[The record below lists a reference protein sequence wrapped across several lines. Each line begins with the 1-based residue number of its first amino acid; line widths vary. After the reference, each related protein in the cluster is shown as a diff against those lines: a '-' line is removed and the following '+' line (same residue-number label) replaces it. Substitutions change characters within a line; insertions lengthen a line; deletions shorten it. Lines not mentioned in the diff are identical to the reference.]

1 MHENG
6 GSPSGTNKNNN
17 NNIVEDGKFKAR
29 NWKEIWKKNLQ
40 NMTAIQRS
48 RYLAY
53 EPPSDP
59 NGVRRCQS
67 RLNIRA
73 KAAAKQQVLK

>member
-1 MHENG
+1 
-6 GSPSGTNKNNN
+6 
-17 NNIVEDGKFKAR
+17 
-29 NWKEIWKKNLQ
+29 
-40 NMTAIQRS
+40 MTAIQRS